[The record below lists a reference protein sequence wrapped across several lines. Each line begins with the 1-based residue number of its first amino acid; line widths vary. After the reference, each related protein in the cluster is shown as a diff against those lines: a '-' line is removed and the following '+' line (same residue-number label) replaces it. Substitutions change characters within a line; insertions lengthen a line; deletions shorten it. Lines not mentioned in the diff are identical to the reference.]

1 MKKTEPP
8 RRSTRQRAAV
18 NEVLADAESF
28 MTAQEIHEQLRDG
41 GSGVGLTTVYRTLQ
55 LLAEADEVDILH
67 VEGEAMYRRCS
78 GSHHHHLVCRS
89 CKRSVEI
96 ESDGV
101 EEWASTVAAR
111 HGFSST
117 SHVMEIFGLCSNCG
131 GDPRSVSEPEA

>member
-1 MKKTEPP
+1 MKKTQPP

-18 NEVLADAESF
+18 NEVLGAADSF
-28 MTAQEIHEQLRDG
+28 LTAQEIHERLRSG

-55 LLAEADEVDILH
+55 LLAESDEVDILH

-101 EEWASTVAAR
+101 EDWAQTIAAR

-117 SHVMEIFGLCSNCG
+117 SHVMEIFGLCSTCG
-131 GDPRSVSEPEA
+131 EAPAAR